1 MIARRAIRGV
11 DSCGMICSL
20 DELGL
25 QADRAEG
32 IFPLETVWDEKILE
46 KNIGKP
52 FGELSLSLP
61 GHDGDIVYP
70 MNDVVFDLDNKF
82 ITNRPDLF
90 SVMGN
95 AREIACIE
103 KNDYKNIPVS
113 PLTPKTDIAVSIESD
128 KVINYIL
135 TEYSLSTLPESPF
148 LIQTLLRRSNQ

>member
-1 MIARRAIRGV
+1 
-11 DSCGMICSL
+11 
-20 DELGL
+20 
-25 QADRAEG
+25 
-32 IFPLETVWDEKILE
+32 
-46 KNIGKP
+46 
-52 FGELSLSLP
+52 
-61 GHDGDIVYP
+61 

-103 KNDYKNIPVS
+103 KNEYKNILVS
-113 PLTPKTDIAVSIESD
+113 PLTSTTDIAVNIESD

-135 TEYSLSTLPESPF
+135 TEYSLPVLPETPF